1 MAALEVFVAVG
12 LIAGGLIFSR
22 MRLKG
27 DKNGYVFFSL
37 MVMALCLLAVSFSG
51 LFWVSV
57 VLLAIGGVASV
68 GVFVPSIT
76 MFQETP
82 PTPDKG
88 RLIALRSGFG
98 QLGLTAGLVIG
109 GLLGATDGH
118 HPGLLRG
125 GGGHHRDRP
134 YNLHPLPA
142 GRLSPGADRLERGHA
157 GGGHAEHRA

>member
-1 MAALEVFVAVG
+1 MAVG
-12 LIAGGLIFSR
+12 LISGGLLFSR

-27 DKNGYVFFSL
+27 DKNVYVFFSL
-37 MVMALCLLAVSFSG
+37 MVMALCLLAVSISG

-68 GVFVPSIT
+68 GLFVPSIT

-98 QLGLTAGLVIG
+98 QLGLTAGLVVG
-109 GLLGATDGH
+109 GLLGAKIGINQAFFVAGAATIVI
-118 HPGLLRG
+118 GLIIYI
-125 GGGHHRDRP
+125 P
-134 YNLHPLPA
+134 Y
-142 GRLSPGADRLERGHA
+142 RLGASRRAPDRLERGHA